1 MRNVLLFIR
10 TWDAASAM
18 AVDEYVAISRFVG
31 QRIRKYYGRDSVV
44 IFPPVAT
51 EEFTFHP
58 QKDDFYL
65 AASRQVPYKRI
76 DLIVETFRTMPDRK
90 LVVIG
95 DGPEHQRIHELAM
108 GSPNIQILGHQPFR
122 ALKDHMQRAKGF
134 VFAAKEDFGIV
145 VLEAQSCG
153 TPVVALGQGAARETV
168 MDGKTGVFFAHQTVA
183 SLTDAIN
190 RFESQ
195 SFDAVVCRDNA
206 LRFSE
211 AHFRDAFSAFADAA
225 LARWRA
231 RNEAA

>member
-1 MRNVLLFIR
+1 
-10 TWDAASAM
+10 M
-18 AVDEYVAISRFVG
+18 ATD
-31 QRIRKYYGRDSVV
+31 
-44 IFPPVAT
+44 
-51 EEFTFHP
+51 EFTFRAA
-58 QKDDFYL
+58 KDDFYL

-76 DLIVETFRTMPDRK
+76 DLIVEAFRTMPDRK

-95 DGPEHQRIHELAM
+95 DGPEHKRICELAKDF
-108 GSPNIQILGHQPFR
+108 PNIQVLGHQPFR
-122 ALKDHMQRAKGF
+122 ALKDYMQRAKGF

-168 MDGKTGVFFAHQTVA
+168 LDGTTGLFFAEPTVA
-183 SLTDAIN
+183 SLRDAIN

-195 SFDAVVCRDNA
+195 TFEPAACRENA

-211 AHFRDAFSAFADAA
+211 AHFRDAFSAFADTV
-225 LARWRA
+225 LSQWRA